1 VEFTKNYYY
10 QEKFAKKALTDET
23 LDGIK
28 FEECEFHDCTFLDCK
43 FIRCRFINCKFTG
56 CILSAA
62 PLTDSRFVETV
73 FTGSKAIGLD
83 WTKAQHLEG
92 ISFDKC
98 QINYSNFRMLKLK
111 KIKMS
116 GCEAKE
122 ADFTEADLS
131 GGDFS
136 NTDFEKSIFFH
147 TNISGA
153 DFKGAR
159 NYFIDARVNILKKA
173 KFSLPEALALL
184 DGLDVVIE

>member
-1 VEFTKNYYY
+1 
-10 QEKFAKKALTDET
+10 
-23 LDGIK
+23 
-28 FEECEFHDCTFLDCK
+28 
-43 FIRCRFINCKFTG
+43 
-56 CILSAA
+56 
-62 PLTDSRFVETV
+62 
-73 FTGSKAIGLD
+73 
-83 WTKAQHLEG
+83 
-92 ISFDKC
+92 
-98 QINYSNFRMLKLK
+98 MLKLK
-111 KIKMS
+111 KLKMT

-131 GGDFS
+131 TGDFS

-159 NYFIDARVNILKKA
+159 NYYIDARVNIVKKA